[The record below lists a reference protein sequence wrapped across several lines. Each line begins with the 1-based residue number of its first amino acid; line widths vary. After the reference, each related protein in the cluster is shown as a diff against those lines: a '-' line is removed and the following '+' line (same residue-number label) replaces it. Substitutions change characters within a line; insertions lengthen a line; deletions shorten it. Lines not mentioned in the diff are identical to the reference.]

1 MEMKQYFVAHIHVTV
16 TSSGKSVRMARYL
29 GGPFGTREAA
39 EVEAQHSLFQKG
51 LVPEVVSQITNVH
64 LED

>member
-16 TSSGKSVRMARYL
+16 TSSGKSVRMAQYL
-29 GGPFGTREAA
+29 CGPFGTRQEAD
-39 EVEAQHSLFQKG
+39 VEAQYRLFPKD
-51 LVPEVVSQITNVH
+51 LVPEVVSQIVNVH

>member
-16 TSSGKSVRMARYL
+16 TPGGKSVRMAQYL
-29 GGPFGTREAA
+29 CGPFSTKQEA
-39 EVEAQHSLFQKG
+39 ETEAQYRLFPKG
-51 LVPEVVSQITNVH
+51 LVPEVVSQIVNVH